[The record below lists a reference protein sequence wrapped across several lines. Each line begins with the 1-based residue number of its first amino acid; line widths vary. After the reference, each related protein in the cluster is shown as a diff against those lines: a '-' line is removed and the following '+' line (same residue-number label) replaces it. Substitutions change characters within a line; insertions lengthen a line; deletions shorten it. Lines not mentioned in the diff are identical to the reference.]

1 MRWMTSFE
9 RMSSMLNVAI
19 HHCFQFSVLTLH
31 SFFQFPLLGFL
42 VATSPRKPSSE
53 ILLHLTR
60 LSFLLVSLPVFS
72 VTTSPLNRPVTKSST
87 SWWTHGRLGGSGGYL
102 IVSKVH
108 VTTVFCICLIT
119 FGEALGQLN
128 KSMKCH
134 LKFCVRK
141 CCVSKGIEFANNR
154 EWCTM
159 EPMG

>member
-1 MRWMTSFE
+1 MDDILWKDVIHVE
-9 RMSSMLNVAI
+9 CGDSSL
-19 HHCFQFSVLTLH
+19 FSILGPDSTFVFSISPAGISRSHLAAENLVRNP
-31 SFFQFPLLGFL
+31 PLLTG
-42 VATSPRKPSSE
+42 
-53 ILLHLTR
+53 
-60 LSFLLVSLPVFS
+60 LSFLLISLPVFY
-72 VTTSPLNRPVTKSST
+72 VTTSPLNRPVSKSSS